1 MAKYSNVVSYNIKTT
16 LDSSGITKLQSE
28 LTKLSQQVN
37 SIGKMEWG
45 MSSSEI
51 ERTTKQINSLQ
62 VAIVKCFNPQ
72 IGMLDLEK
80 FNNILKTD
88 KILVKDISTEW
99 SKMGAQGKAAVNA
112 LASSVLTLNRDAITV
127 NSTLSKIANTFGNT
141 VRWGIT
147 ASIFQGMMDSVSET
161 VSYLKD
167 LDESLTNIRL
177 VTDYSKEDMRE
188 FAEYAN
194 QAAKALGSTTVAYTD
209 AALVFAQQ
217 GYGLEESETLANYS
231 IKLANVTGQS
241 TDTTSDQITSYMN
254 AFGISLDDLSG
265 KLDEWAEV
273 ANISAADVEELSVAA
288 QKAAATANAVGV
300 STEQL
305 NAQIATIESV
315 TRDAPK
321 IILGRP
327 IGNYWLKCA

>member
-1 MAKYSNVVSYNIKTT
+1 
-16 LDSSGITKLQSE
+16 
-28 LTKLSQQVN
+28 
-37 SIGKMEWG
+37 
-45 MSSSEI
+45 
-51 ERTTKQINSLQ
+51 
-62 VAIVKCFNPQ
+62 
-72 IGMLDLEK
+72 
-80 FNNILKTD
+80 
-88 KILVKDISTEW
+88 
-99 SKMGAQGKAAVNA
+99 
-112 LASSVLTLNRDAITV
+112 
-127 NSTLSKIANTFGNT
+127 
-141 VRWGIT
+141 
-147 ASIFQGMMDSVSET
+147 MMDSVSET